1 MADNKNIPQPIL
13 KPEIENKYHHY
24 GFFCPKWLIL
34 VKNMVILVK
43 YGWFWSEMSSI
54 KAVLVQIMVNKDYLL
69 LSLFV

>member
-13 KPEIENKYHHY
+13 KPEIESKYHHY
-24 GFFCPKWLIL
+24 G
-34 VKNMVILVK
+34 VILVK

-54 KAVLVQIMVNKDYLL
+54 KVVLVQIMVNNDYLL